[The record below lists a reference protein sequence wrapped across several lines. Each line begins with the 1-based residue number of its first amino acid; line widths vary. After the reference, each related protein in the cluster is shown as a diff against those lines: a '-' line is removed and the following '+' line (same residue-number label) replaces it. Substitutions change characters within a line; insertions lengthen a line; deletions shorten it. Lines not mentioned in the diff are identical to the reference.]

1 MNKQISVAD
10 TRDNLSAA
18 VQEVEWGKK
27 IEITRRGET
36 VAVLISKREY
46 DSLKRPLKKGDW
58 GAPVLNT
65 LALPFRRDAANE
77 R

>member
-1 MNKQISVAD
+1 MNKQLSIAEA
-10 TRDNLSAA
+10 RDNLSAA
-18 VQEVEWGKK
+18 VQEAELGKK

-46 DSLKRPLKKGDW
+46 DSLRRPLKKGGW

-65 LALPFRRDAANE
+65 LAQPFRRDEANE